1 MPTPTERQD
10 SELEIILAK
19 SLNYCN
25 KNLYNILLSL
35 GKILYEYTSIARMFW
50 NMQKLFKN
58 V

>member
-10 SELEIILAK
+10 SELENILAK

-35 GKILYEYTSIARMFW
+35 GKILYEYTFLKYA
-50 NMQKLFKN
+50 KLYKN
-58 V
+58 VKM